1 MKYIIGLGNPGEEY
15 EGTRHNIG
23 FAVVRGIARKYGISI
38 DKEVHSSLLGKGR
51 INGEGVA
58 LFLPQTYMNLS
69 GKAVSELFEE
79 QIKSPDDM
87 IVICDDINLKLGRI
101 RLRQKGSAG
110 GHKGM
115 QSIIDSLVMTD
126 FARLRVGIATDILR
140 GDISNYVLSP
150 FKRKDRKHLEH
161 VIAMAEEA
169 VLCWIKN
176 GIQKAMTR
184 YNTMSV
190 GTS

>member
-1 MKYIIGLGNPGEEY
+1 
-15 EGTRHNIG
+15 
-23 FAVVRGIARKYGISI
+23 
-38 DKEVHSSLLGKGR
+38 
-51 INGEGVA
+51 
-58 LFLPQTYMNLS
+58 
-69 GKAVSELFEE
+69 
-79 QIKSPDDM
+79 M